1 MTGDS
6 APSLLSSPGPPL
18 KGEGSSNHLLPTYDD
33 FSISRRSQGVTC
45 PVLRPLS
52 GLKPTEDGGGVG
64 SEAYER
70 IIKT

>member
-6 APSLLSSPGPPL
+6 SPSLLSSPF
-18 KGEGSSNHLLPTYDD
+18 SNHLLPTYYD